1 MGSSKMRVLITISAL
16 LGILALSSFAGIM
29 VGVTGFNGNLNML
42 SAGYELNSQTFA
54 FANFIFPLG
63 LGIGV
68 GSSIG
73 NIFPTI
79 NFGNTSTG
87 SPIGNMNIGWGVVV
101 QGDFEMVSG
110 ITGLLIYGGPAF
122 IIKTDLPII
131 YSKFTFFTSV
141 GLAYASAAYQGITGA
156 AIAYGISSG
165 IYYVF

>member
-29 VGVTGFNGNLNML
+29 VGVTGFSGNLNML

-73 NIFPTI
+73 NIFP
-79 NFGNTSTG
+79 
-87 SPIGNMNIGWGVVV
+87 IGNMNIGWGVVV

-110 ITGLLIYGGPAF
+110 VTGLLIYGGPAF